1 MNERIKELRKLK
13 GLNQSTFAK
22 SLGLS
27 QNHISSIEKG
37 VRGLTTRTIND
48 ICRIYNVSPNWL
60 INGTGDIFID
70 TTEQLYTNNE
80 VKEFIEMF
88 LQLDKETQQLIIQL
102 TKKALNR

>member
-13 GLNQSTFAK
+13 GLNQSAFAK

-48 ICRIYNVSPNWL
+48 ICRIYNVNPNWL

-70 TTEQLYTNNE
+70 TTQFDTNDE
-80 VKEFIEMF
+80 VKEFIKMF

-102 TKKALNR
+102 TKKTLNK